1 MVCDVMYFRLI
12 HKFCKSETVR
22 IIHFFSQASILKFL
36 SFFTYRGSHYL
47 SKTVIFYYLRY
58 SYQALTIICIV
69 AYIIKNLYNNGG
81 F

>member
-12 HKFCKSETVR
+12 HMFCKSETVR

-47 SKTVIFYYLRY
+47 SKTVIFYHLRY

-69 AYIIKNLYNNGG
+69 TYIIKNLYNNGG